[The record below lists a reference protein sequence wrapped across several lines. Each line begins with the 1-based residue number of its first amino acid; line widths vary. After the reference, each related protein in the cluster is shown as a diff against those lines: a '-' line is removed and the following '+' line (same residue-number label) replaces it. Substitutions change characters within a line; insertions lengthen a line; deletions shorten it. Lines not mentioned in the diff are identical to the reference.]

1 MSQRR
6 SQVAEKLSGYFFT
19 VHDLEVLAAIQRASI
34 SGPLFAQNSID
45 MRGGNL
51 LNSGVYLKRLALLL
65 ICLCPFLPSFVSG
78 TEDSLLKIGPP
89 LDSLKT
95 TELHDSFNEMHHGHR
110 HEAIDIMRPRGTP
123 IRAVT
128 DGIIRKV
135 FISRQ
140 GGLTIYEFDRESA
153 YCFYY
158 AHLDRYAEKIHEGAP
173 VARGDV
179 IGYVG
184 TTGDAQPDAPQ
195 LHFAI
200 FKLGPDKSWWKGEA
214 INPYPILMRAVTE
227 AQSVWVKERPRASP
241 ARSYPAGT
249 SQAKARATAWSA
261 RKSQAKPV
269 PPLQERGWPYGFS
282 IFSSPVRV
290 A

>member
-1 MSQRR
+1 MGVRIGNFFNLK
-6 SQVAEKLSGYFFT
+6 VILS
-19 VHDLEVLAAIQRASI
+19 
-34 SGPLFAQNSID
+34 
-45 MRGGNL
+45 
-51 LNSGVYLKRLALLL
+51 KRLVVVLL
-65 ICLCPFLPSFVSG
+65 CLCIFQSSFVTA
-78 TEDSLLKIGPP
+78 TEDSQLKIGPP

-95 TELHDSFNEMHHGHR
+95 TELHDSFNEIHHGHR

-123 IRAVT
+123 IRAVI
-128 DGIIRKV
+128 DGFIRKV

-158 AHLDRYAEKIHEGAP
+158 AHLDRYADTISEGMP

-184 TTGDAQPDAPQ
+184 TTGDAQPNAPQ

-200 FKLGPDKSWWKGEA
+200 FKLGSDKSWWKGEA

-227 AQSVWVKERPRASP
+227 AQSVRVRRGPLRDFRNRNRLRWREAIRDPENHRL
-241 ARSYPAGT
+241 
-249 SQAKARATAWSA
+249 
-261 RKSQAKPV
+261 KPV
-269 PPLQERGWPYGFS
+269 PPLGQDDKPLQERGWPYGFN
-282 IFSSPVRV
+282 IFSSPVSV